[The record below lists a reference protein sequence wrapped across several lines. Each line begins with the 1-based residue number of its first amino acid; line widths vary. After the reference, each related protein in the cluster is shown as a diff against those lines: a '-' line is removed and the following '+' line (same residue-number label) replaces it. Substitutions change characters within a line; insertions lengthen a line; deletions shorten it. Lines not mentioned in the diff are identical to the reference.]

1 MKARVA
7 LLLALLIAA
16 ASPPILM
23 GATTTTPAD
32 QVWTRHAPI
41 VGNLTLTPEELEKL
55 LGSILNTTV
64 ADPRLAEI
72 LSDMNASLAAGDAEG
87 YNDASA
93 RLQEYLT
100 QLSQEGQPID
110 IALDP
115 AMLEK
120 LALLAST
127 TMQDGAEPSA
137 NADLNLY
144 ASFLEQLMES
154 GLLGEAEPLGGEI
167 TQEDIQQTL
176 ESMGLDASKAT
187 QEETPIDV
195 ARSPPP
201 LPSAS
206 LPSAPSISTQGITL
220 QLMTVFK
227 IVALFAALLVI
238 SYLAYINRH
247 KLLQVTE
254 SITSRVT
261 ARAKT
266 WAAQRARTPRE
277 AVIRC
282 FEALVS
288 AATRLGYPKNRWE
301 TAREYAA
308 RLASRG
314 LGPLAL
320 KVAKLYEKA
329 RFSNHEVTW
338 KDVEECVSC
347 VREVASK

>member
-1 MKARVA
+1 MQVRVA
-7 LLLALLIAA
+7 LLLALLIAT
-16 ASPPILM
+16 ASPPILV
-23 GATTTTPAD
+23 GATTTTPVD

-41 VGNLTLTPEELEKL
+41 VGNLTLTPEELEKI

-72 LSDMNASLAAGDAEG
+72 LGDMNASLATGDAEG
-87 YNDASA
+87 YNNASA

-100 QLSQEGQPID
+100 RLSQEGQPID

-127 TMQDGAEPSA
+127 TMQDGTEA

-167 TQEDIQQTL
+167 TQQDIQQTL
-176 ESMGLDASKAT
+176 ESMGLDTSRAA

-195 ARSPPP
+195 AKSPPP

-206 LPSAPSISTQGITL
+206 LPSAPSISTQGIKL

-227 IVALFAALLVI
+227 IVALFAALLVV

-288 AATRLGYPKNRWE
+288 AAARLGYPKNRWE

-308 RLASRG
+308 RLVSKG

-347 VREVASK
+347 VREVASR

>member
-1 MKARVA
+1 MQARVA
-7 LLLALLIAA
+7 LLLALLLAT
-16 ASPPILM
+16 ASPPILV
-23 GATTTTPAD
+23 GDTATTPAN

-41 VGNLTLTPEELEKL
+41 VGNLTLTPDELEKL

-72 LSDMNASLAAGDAEG
+72 LDDMNASLAAGDAEG
-87 YNDASA
+87 YNNASA
-93 RLQEYLT
+93 RLQEYLA
-100 QLSQEGQPID
+100 QASQEGQPID
-110 IALDP
+110 VALDP

-127 TMQDGAEPSA
+127 TMQDGAEAS
-137 NADLNLY
+137 ADLNLY

-167 TQEDIQQTL
+167 TQEDVQRTL
-176 ESMGLDASKAT
+176 ENMGLDASKAAR
-187 QEETPIDV
+187 EETPIDV
-195 ARSPPP
+195 AKSPPP

-206 LPSAPSISTQGITL
+206 LPSAPSISAQGITL
-220 QLMTVFK
+220 HLVTVSK
-227 IVALFAALLVI
+227 IVALIAALLAA
-238 SYLAYINRH
+238 SYLAYVNRH
-247 KLLQVTE
+247 KLLQVTG
-254 SITSRVT
+254 IVTSRVA

-288 AATRLGYPKNRWE
+288 AAARLGYPKNRWE
-301 TAREYAA
+301 TAREYAT

-320 KVAKLYEKA
+320 RVAKLYEKA
-329 RFSNHEVTW
+329 RFSRHEVTW